1 MTSHDLMVTMK
12 LFFVIIATLLVPES
26 RGQGQCDSDTDC
38 QDPLPC
44 CSQYKNMSCRP
55 FSSISICSSLDM
67 VIVERVRDFVSLLK
81 NQKRH
86 LRAQDVFW
94 KTQRLSEETSLS
106 LLAAAELSWKKTRQ
120 TNALPGDKSVAPPEP
135 KIHFV
140 S

>member
-12 LFFVIIATLLVPES
+12 LFFVIIATLLVSES

-44 CSQYKNMSCRP
+44 CSQYKKMSCRP
-55 FSSISICSSLDM
+55 FSSISICSSLGM

-106 LLAAAELSWKKTRQ
+106 LLAAAELSW
-120 TNALPGDKSVAPPEP
+120 
-135 KIHFV
+135 I
-140 S
+140 